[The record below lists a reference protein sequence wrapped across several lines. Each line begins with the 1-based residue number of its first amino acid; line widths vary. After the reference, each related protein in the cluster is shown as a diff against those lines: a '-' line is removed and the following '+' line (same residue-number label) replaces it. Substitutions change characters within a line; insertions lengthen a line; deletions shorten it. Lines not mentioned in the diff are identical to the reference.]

1 MVLLVSLASQGN
13 DLYLHSALNILFLSL
28 QCAQYIMYLY
38 SALNILVKSLATST
52 QLQNA
57 LKRKCEPLW
66 RIQKISKSI
75 PIDKSV
81 SPNNGWFYCRHTVRM
96 MFGNGLRPQIWQ
108 KFVDRWK
115 TDFSM
120 WSSWWLVRVMSMM
133 ILIKMT
139 LPSYCFWQN
148 ICFLVHLIAS
158 CVPDSTSSK
167 STSSTGPQ
175 KAIAV

>member
-1 MVLLVSLASQGN
+1 MCVLHGIVLPLLGWSYKALIYISTVRSIY
-13 DLYLHSALNILFLSL
+13 YL
-28 QCAQYIMYLY
+28 YLY

-133 ILIKMT
+133 ILIKMVIQRIWFDSC
-139 LPSYCFWQN
+139 LKLSKLICESYYG
-148 ICFLVHLIAS
+148 L
-158 CVPDSTSSK
+158 
-167 STSSTGPQ
+167 
-175 KAIAV
+175 